1 MTDMEFQ
8 NAIDRMLKGDKEGLR
23 CIYEEYMRF
32 IYAVVYDTVG
42 RREDAEDVTSEFFIK
57 LVRVAGTYKK
67 GSPHKAWMAT
77 IAKNMAIDM
86 LRKRSRE
93 VYETENKDEEVSDR
107 SLLDSGET
115 IGGAQ
120 ATVEDKAVMA
130 EDMAKA
136 LNQLEPKEREIID
149 LKLTGQFKF
158 KEISQMMGQPIGT
171 VTWIYNQ
178 GIKKLRR
185 YLADYGKE

>member
-1 MTDMEFQ
+1 
-8 NAIDRMLKGDKEGLR
+8 
-23 CIYEEYMRF
+23 
-32 IYAVVYDTVG
+32 
-42 RREDAEDVTSEFFIK
+42 
-57 LVRVAGTYKK
+57 
-67 GSPHKAWMAT
+67 MAT